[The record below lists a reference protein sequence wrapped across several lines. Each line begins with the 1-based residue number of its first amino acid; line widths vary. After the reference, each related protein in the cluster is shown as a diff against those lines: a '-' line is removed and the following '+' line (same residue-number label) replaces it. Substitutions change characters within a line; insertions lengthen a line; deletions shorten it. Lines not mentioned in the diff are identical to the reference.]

1 MIKKEEIFVI
11 SKAKLKAISK
21 RDSEVNFK
29 DKPLEY
35 EREFLS
41 SLEEARKEYLKL
53 GGLSIDEYL
62 KKRRT

>member
-1 MIKKEEIFVI
+1 MI
-11 SKAKLKAISK
+11 SKGKLKAISK
-21 RDSEVNFK
+21 RDSKINFK

-35 EREFLS
+35 KPEFLS

-62 KKRRT
+62 GKRRI